1 MNINEMLSKA
11 KWITLLGFQLNIVFL
26 CNLGIQGYR
35 TRSNFRGPK
44 LSRISQIHGF
54 RVFIFAGPH
63 PVPLFFLFKLTS
75 DRPE

>member
-44 LSRISQIHGF
+44 LSRISQIHGLSRFYF
-54 RVFIFAGPH
+54 RGSPPSASVFF
-63 PVPLFFLFKLTS
+63 VQVN
-75 DRPE
+75 